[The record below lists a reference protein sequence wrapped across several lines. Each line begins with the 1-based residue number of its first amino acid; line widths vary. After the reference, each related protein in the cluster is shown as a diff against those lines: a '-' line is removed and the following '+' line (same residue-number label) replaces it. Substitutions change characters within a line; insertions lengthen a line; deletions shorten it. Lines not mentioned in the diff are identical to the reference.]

1 MTAILV
7 LGAGP
12 AMLGPLAA
20 LAQGPALIVGLAGGG
35 VVDRNRRRPL
45 LILADLIRAGVLIT
59 VPIAAWLHLL
69 ALPHIFIAAALVGAC
84 SALFDMANHAY
95 LPGLIGTDRL
105 LDGNSKTAA
114 TESVAELGGPALA
127 GFLFQ
132 WLSAP
137 VAIAVNA
144 VSYLASAAV
153 IFTIDK
159 PEPRPEPPPAEHW
172 LSDVTSGFRTA
183 LAEPRIRPLL
193 FMTIVNG
200 LFGGIFSALYLVFA
214 LKTLHL
220 SPALLGL
227 TIACGGIGAFAGA
240 SLAEPLAKRLGVGP
254 AILTAGFTTALA
266 VALIPMAPA
275 NPVGGMAVL
284 IASQLLGDSSGVVSY
299 VLISS
304 FRQTVLPQEMLGRV
318 GGAFQAT
325 LGGMII
331 VGALAG
337 GAIGAAFGVREG
349 LMVAAS
355 GFVLIPLIGL
365 ASPLRHAREM
375 A

>member
-35 VVDRNRRRPL
+35 LVDRNRRRPL

-137 VAIAVNA
+137 IAH
-144 VSYLASAAV
+144 
-153 IFTIDK
+153 
-159 PEPRPEPPPAEHW
+159 P
-172 LSDVTSGFRTA
+172 
-183 LAEPRIRPLL
+183 
-193 FMTIVNG
+193 
-200 LFGGIFSALYLVFA
+200 IFSF
-214 LKTLHL
+214 
-220 SPALLGL
+220 S
-227 TIACGGIGAFAGA
+227 
-240 SLAEPLAKRLGVGP
+240 
-254 AILTAGFTTALA
+254 
-266 VALIPMAPA
+266 
-275 NPVGGMAVL
+275 
-284 IASQLLGDSSGVVSY
+284 
-299 VLISS
+299 
-304 FRQTVLPQEMLGRV
+304 
-318 GGAFQAT
+318 
-325 LGGMII
+325 
-331 VGALAG
+331 
-337 GAIGAAFGVREG
+337 
-349 LMVAAS
+349 
-355 GFVLIPLIGL
+355 
-365 ASPLRHAREM
+365 
-375 A
+375 